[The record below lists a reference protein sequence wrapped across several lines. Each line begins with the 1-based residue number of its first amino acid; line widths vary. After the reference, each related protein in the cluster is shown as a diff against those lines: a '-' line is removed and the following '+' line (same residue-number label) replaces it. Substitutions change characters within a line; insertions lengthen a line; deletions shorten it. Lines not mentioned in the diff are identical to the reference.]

1 MCCCVH
7 CTYSI
12 GGMNIYLFLTLSLS
26 LSLSLHNRVHWYN
39 NLLSWRI
46 PPFFSPISCFGE
58 INREQLNIYLPSSLH
73 RKYYSVIIH
82 RKYYSV
88 IMHRIQQYQLKITL
102 TGQNTVL
109 RELMSH
115 LNVLLPSIK
124 MDSSPKN
131 KNSESLLTPS

>member
-12 GGMNIYLFLTLSLS
+12 GGMNIYLFLT

-58 INREQLNIYLPSSLH
+58 INREQLNIYLPSSL
-73 RKYYSVIIH
+73 H